1 MMLMPFKT
9 KQRVPQLRRRKGND
23 VLGYSLPEVMV
34 ASVVLAASVAMAANL
49 SNSTMEGM
57 QGMNL
62 RSKLDCAQ
70 AARMEKI
77 RDASFRYLCTQ
88 GCDNDELSLQLKY
101 DLDTLTPLCKADS
114 LGSSLSSHLATE
126 HPELTEPFN
135 LNSVDA
141 KAPSIPII
149 STITPSG
156 NCLSVTLTAK
166 DSSDQAIQ
174 SITST
179 IVPHAQG
186 WCP

>member
-1 MMLMPFKT
+1 MSKPFRLAQRNKEMLRPD
-9 KQRVPQLRRRKGND
+9 RRQAA
-23 VLGYSLPEVMV
+23 GYSLPEVMV

-62 RSKLDCAQ
+62 RSKLDSAL

-114 LGSSLSSHLATE
+114 LGSSLATHLATK

-156 NCLSVTLTAK
+156 NRLSVTLTAK

>member
-9 KQRVPQLRRRKGND
+9 KHTVPQLRRRKGND
-23 VLGYSLPEVMV
+23 ALGYSLPEVMV
-34 ASVVLAASVAMAANL
+34 ASVVLAASVAMTANL
-49 SNSTMEGM
+49 SNSTMDGM
-57 QGMNL
+57 QSMNL
-62 RSKLDCAQ
+62 RSKLDSAL
-70 AARMEKI
+70 AARMELI
-77 RDASFRYLCTQ
+77 RDAGFRYLCTQ
-88 GCDNDELSLQLKY
+88 GCDNDQLSLQLKY
-101 DLDTLTPLCKADS
+101 DLDTLTPLCKTDS
-114 LGSSLSSHLATE
+114 LGSSLATHLATE
-126 HPELTEPFN
+126 HPELTETFN

-156 NCLSVTLTAK
+156 NRLSVTLTAK

-174 SITST
+174 SISST

>member
-1 MMLMPFKT
+1 MMLMPFKN

-49 SNSTMEGM
+49 SNSSIDGM
-57 QGMNL
+57 QSMNL
-62 RSKLDCAQ
+62 RSKLDSAL
-70 AARMEKI
+70 AARMELI
-77 RDASFRYLCTQ
+77 RDAGFRYLCTQ
-88 GCDNDELSLQLKY
+88 GCDNDQLSLQLKY

-114 LGSSLSSHLATE
+114 LGSSLNSYLAAE
-126 HPELTEPFN
+126 HPELTKTFN

-141 KAPSIPII
+141 KAPSILITP
-149 STITPSG
+149 TITASG
-156 NCLSVTLTAK
+156 NRLSVTLTAE

-174 SITST
+174 SISST

>member
-1 MMLMPFKT
+1 MSKPFRLAQRNKEMLRPAGR
-9 KQRVPQLRRRKGND
+9 QAA
-23 VLGYSLPEVMV
+23 GYSLPEVMV

-62 RSKLDCAQ
+62 RSKLDSAL

-156 NCLSVTLTAK
+156 NRLSVTLTAK